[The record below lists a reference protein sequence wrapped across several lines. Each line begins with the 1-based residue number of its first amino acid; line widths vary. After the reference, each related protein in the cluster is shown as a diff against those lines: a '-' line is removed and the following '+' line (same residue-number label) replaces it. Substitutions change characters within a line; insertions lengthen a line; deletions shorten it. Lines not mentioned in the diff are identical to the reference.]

1 MKRNI
6 LKTAV
11 SSLMITIMLS
21 GTVASA
27 QTAEKPAAE
36 KPAVSGPVLTLSLE
50 NIERLM
56 LERSPV
62 IKKIKNDTWT
72 YEKKY
77 DDLEDTIS
85 DLNDQI
91 DRLNSQKDDQ
101 GKPVDNSARISTL
114 YGQISSLSS
123 SRNQL
128 DLTADL
134 ANATMDQQISQ
145 QIQRAKQLFVNCLA
159 DQEMLTVSSSK
170 NTQTQRSLEIVAE
183 KLKRGYISKN
193 AYDAIVNSAG
203 ESDINLSSQS
213 AAAASSLAE
222 LRALLGADKRTTLEL
237 ESVEI
242 SDTELE
248 KIENLNFEEDLKN
261 LMNTSATIKS
271 AQISYDVKSRSTD
284 YSEYEEDSAQA
295 ALQTAK
301 DSVSSSFTR
310 QYDSLMN
317 SYKSLKIAQEK
328 LRLAQK
334 TEAVQ
339 KTLFERGFISQT
351 TFENTQISTQ
361 TMESQVA
368 AAKTCFMYRLKA
380 TDRQDQENRIYA
392 HAFPGKRR
400 S

>member
-11 SSLMITIMLS
+11 SSLMIAIMIS

-85 DLNDQI
+85 DLNDEI

-114 YGQISSLSS
+114 YGQIRSLSS

-145 QIQRAKQLFVNCLA
+145 QILRAKQLFVNCLA

-170 NTQTQRSLEIVAE
+170 NTQTQRNLEIAAE

-248 KIENLNFEEDLKN
+248 KIENINFEEDLKN

-361 TMESQVA
+361 TMKSQVA
-368 AAKTCFMYRLKA
+368 AAKNLLYVSLESYRQ
-380 TDRQDQENRIYA
+380 TRS
-392 HAFPGKRR
+392 GK
-400 S
+400 

>member
-50 NIERLM
+50 NIERIM

-85 DLNDQI
+85 DLNDEI

-145 QIQRAKQLFVNCLA
+145 QILRAKQLFVNCLA

-170 NTQTQRSLEIVAE
+170 NTQTQRSLEIAAE

-248 KIENLNFEEDLKN
+248 KIENINFEEDLKN

-368 AAKTCFMYRLKA
+368 AAKNLLYVSLESYRQ
-380 TDRQDQENRIYA
+380 TRS
-392 HAFPGKRR
+392 GK
-400 S
+400 

>member
-11 SSLMITIMLS
+11 SSLMIAIMIS

-145 QIQRAKQLFVNCLA
+145 QILRAKQLFVNCLA

-170 NTQTQRSLEIVAE
+170 NTQTQRSLEIAAE

-317 SYKSLKIAQEK
+317 SYKSLKISQEK
-328 LRLAQK
+328 LRLAQN

-361 TMESQVA
+361 TMKSQVA
-368 AAKTCFMYRLKA
+368 AAKNLLYVSLESYRQ
-380 TDRQDQENRIYA
+380 TRS
-392 HAFPGKRR
+392 GK
-400 S
+400 

>member
-50 NIERLM
+50 NIERIM

-62 IKKIKNDTWT
+62 IKKINNDTWT

-85 DLNDQI
+85 DLNDEI

-145 QIQRAKQLFVNCLA
+145 QILRAKQLFVNCLA
-159 DQEMLTVSSSK
+159 DQEMLTVNSSK
-170 NTQTQRSLEIVAE
+170 NAQTQRSLEIAAE

-361 TMESQVA
+361 TMKSQVA
-368 AAKTCFMYRLKA
+368 AAKNLLYVSLESYRQ
-380 TDRQDQENRIYA
+380 TRS
-392 HAFPGKRR
+392 GK
-400 S
+400 

>member
-85 DLNDQI
+85 DLNDEI

-145 QIQRAKQLFVNCLA
+145 QILRAKQLFVNCLA

-170 NTQTQRSLEIVAE
+170 NTQTQRSLEIAAE

-317 SYKSLKIAQEK
+317 SYKSLKISQEK
-328 LRLAQK
+328 LRLAQN

-368 AAKTCFMYRLKA
+368 AAKNLLYVSLESYRQ
-380 TDRQDQENRIYA
+380 TRS
-392 HAFPGKRR
+392 GK
-400 S
+400 

>member
-145 QIQRAKQLFVNCLA
+145 QILRAKQLFVNCLA

-170 NTQTQRSLEIVAE
+170 NTQTQRSLEIAAE

-242 SDTELE
+242 SDTELK

-361 TMESQVA
+361 TMKSQVA
-368 AAKTCFMYRLKA
+368 AAKNLLYVSLESYRQ
-380 TDRQDQENRIYA
+380 TRS
-392 HAFPGKRR
+392 GK
-400 S
+400 

>member
-11 SSLMITIMLS
+11 SSLIITIMLS

-85 DLNDQI
+85 DLNDEI

-170 NTQTQRSLEIVAE
+170 NTQTQRSLEIAAE

-248 KIENLNFEEDLKN
+248 KIENINFEEDLKN

-368 AAKTCFMYRLKA
+368 AAKNLLYVSLESYRQ
-380 TDRQDQENRIYA
+380 TRS
-392 HAFPGKRR
+392 GK
-400 S
+400 

>member
-11 SSLMITIMLS
+11 SSLIITIMLS

-27 QTAEKPAAE
+27 QTAKKPAAE

-85 DLNDQI
+85 DLNDEI

-145 QIQRAKQLFVNCLA
+145 QILRAKQLFVNCLA

-170 NTQTQRSLEIVAE
+170 NTQTQRSLEIAAE

-317 SYKSLKIAQEK
+317 SYKSLKISQEK
-328 LRLAQK
+328 LRLAQN

-368 AAKTCFMYRLKA
+368 AAKNLLYVSLESYRQ
-380 TDRQDQENRIYA
+380 TRS
-392 HAFPGKRR
+392 GK
-400 S
+400 

>member
-11 SSLMITIMLS
+11 SSLIITIMLS

-85 DLNDQI
+85 DLNDEI

-145 QIQRAKQLFVNCLA
+145 QILRAKQLFVNCLA

-170 NTQTQRSLEIVAE
+170 NTQTQRSLEIAAE

-193 AYDAIVNSAG
+193 AYNAIVNSAG

-248 KIENLNFEEDLKN
+248 KIENINFEEDLKN

-368 AAKTCFMYRLKA
+368 AAKNLLYVSLESYRQ
-380 TDRQDQENRIYA
+380 TRS
-392 HAFPGKRR
+392 GK
-400 S
+400 

>member
-11 SSLMITIMLS
+11 SSLMIAIMLS

-50 NIERLM
+50 NIERIM

-85 DLNDQI
+85 DLNDEI

-128 DLTADL
+128 ALTADL

-145 QIQRAKQLFVNCLA
+145 QILRAKQLFVNCLA

-170 NTQTQRSLEIVAE
+170 NTQTQRSLEIAAE

-248 KIENLNFEEDLKN
+248 KIENINFEEDLKN

-301 DSVSSSFTR
+301 DSASSSFKR

-317 SYKSLKIAQEK
+317 SYKSLRIAQDR
-328 LRLAQK
+328 LRLVQK
-334 TEAVQ
+334 SESIQ
-339 KTLFERGFISQT
+339 KTLFERGFISRT
-351 TFENTQISTQ
+351 AFENTQISTQ
-361 TMESQVA
+361 TMKSQVA
-368 AAKTCFMYRLKA
+368 AAKNLLYVSLESYRQ
-380 TDRQDQENRIYA
+380 TRS
-392 HAFPGKRR
+392 GK
-400 S
+400 

>member
-170 NTQTQRSLEIVAE
+170 NTQTQRSLEIAAE

-237 ESVEI
+237 ESIEI

-317 SYKSLKIAQEK
+317 SYKSLRIAQDR

-334 TEAVQ
+334 SESIQ

-351 TFENTQISTQ
+351 AFENTQISTQ

-368 AAKTCFMYRLKA
+368 AAKNLLYVSLESYRQ
-380 TDRQDQENRIYA
+380 TRS
-392 HAFPGKRR
+392 GK
-400 S
+400 

>member
-11 SSLMITIMLS
+11 SSLMIAIMIS

-50 NIERLM
+50 NIERIM

-85 DLNDQI
+85 DLNDEI

-368 AAKTCFMYRLKA
+368 AAKNLLYVSLESYRQ
-380 TDRQDQENRIYA
+380 TRS
-392 HAFPGKRR
+392 GK
-400 S
+400 

>member
-11 SSLMITIMLS
+11 SSLMIAIMLS

-85 DLNDQI
+85 DLNDEI

-145 QIQRAKQLFVNCLA
+145 QILRAKQLFVNCLA

-170 NTQTQRSLEIVAE
+170 NTQTQRNLEIAAE

-248 KIENLNFEEDLKN
+248 KIENINFEEDLKN

-284 YSEYEEDSAQA
+284 YSEYEEYSAQA

-317 SYKSLKIAQEK
+317 SYKSLKISQEK
-328 LRLAQK
+328 LRLAQN

-361 TMESQVA
+361 TMKSQVA
-368 AAKTCFMYRLKA
+368 AAKNLLYVSLESYRQ
-380 TDRQDQENRIYA
+380 TRS
-392 HAFPGKRR
+392 GK
-400 S
+400 

>member
-85 DLNDQI
+85 DLNDEI

-170 NTQTQRSLEIVAE
+170 NTQTQRSLEIAAE

-237 ESVEI
+237 ESVDI

-317 SYKSLKIAQEK
+317 SYKSLKISQEK

-351 TFENTQISTQ
+351 AFENTQISTQ

-368 AAKTCFMYRLKA
+368 AAKNLLYVSLESYRQ
-380 TDRQDQENRIYA
+380 TRS
-392 HAFPGKRR
+392 GK
-400 S
+400 

>member
-11 SSLMITIMLS
+11 SSLMIAIMLS

-50 NIERLM
+50 NIERIM

-85 DLNDQI
+85 DLNDEI

-170 NTQTQRSLEIVAE
+170 NTQTQRSLEIAAE

-368 AAKTCFMYRLKA
+368 AAKNLLYVSLESYRQ
-380 TDRQDQENRIYA
+380 TRS
-392 HAFPGKRR
+392 GK
-400 S
+400 

>member
-145 QIQRAKQLFVNCLA
+145 QILRAKQLFVNCLA

-170 NTQTQRSLEIVAE
+170 NTQTQRSLEIAAE

-248 KIENLNFEEDLKN
+248 KIENINFEEDLKN

-328 LRLAQK
+328 LRLAQN

-368 AAKTCFMYRLKA
+368 AAKNLLYVSLESYRQ
-380 TDRQDQENRIYA
+380 TRS
-392 HAFPGKRR
+392 GK
-400 S
+400 

>member
-85 DLNDQI
+85 DLNDEI

-170 NTQTQRSLEIVAE
+170 NTQTQRSLEIAAE

-248 KIENLNFEEDLKN
+248 KIENINFEEDLKN

-317 SYKSLKIAQEK
+317 SYKSLKISQEK
-328 LRLAQK
+328 LRLAQN

-351 TFENTQISTQ
+351 AFEHTQISTQ
-361 TMESQVA
+361 TMKSQVA
-368 AAKTCFMYRLKA
+368 AAKNLLYVSLESYRQ
-380 TDRQDQENRIYA
+380 TRS
-392 HAFPGKRR
+392 GK
-400 S
+400 

>member
-85 DLNDQI
+85 DLNDEI

-170 NTQTQRSLEIVAE
+170 NTQTQRSLEIAAE

-248 KIENLNFEEDLKN
+248 KIENINFEEDLKN

-317 SYKSLKIAQEK
+317 SYKSLKISQEK
-328 LRLAQK
+328 LRLAQN

-361 TMESQVA
+361 TMKSQVA
-368 AAKTCFMYRLKA
+368 AAKNLLYVSLESYRQ
-380 TDRQDQENRIYA
+380 TRS
-392 HAFPGKRR
+392 GK
-400 S
+400 

>member
-11 SSLMITIMLS
+11 SSLMIAIMLS

-50 NIERLM
+50 NIERIM

-85 DLNDQI
+85 DLNDEI

-145 QIQRAKQLFVNCLA
+145 QILRAKQLFVNCLA

-170 NTQTQRSLEIVAE
+170 NTQTQRNLEIAAE

-248 KIENLNFEEDLKN
+248 KIENINFEEDLKN

-368 AAKTCFMYRLKA
+368 AAKNLLYVSLESYRQ
-380 TDRQDQENRIYA
+380 TRS
-392 HAFPGKRR
+392 GK
-400 S
+400 

>member
-85 DLNDQI
+85 DLNDEI

-145 QIQRAKQLFVNCLA
+145 QILRAKQLFVNCLA

-170 NTQTQRSLEIVAE
+170 NTQTQRNLEIAAE

-317 SYKSLKIAQEK
+317 SYKSLKISQEK
-328 LRLAQK
+328 LRLAQN

-368 AAKTCFMYRLKA
+368 AAKNLLYVSLESYRQ
-380 TDRQDQENRIYA
+380 TRS
-392 HAFPGKRR
+392 GK
-400 S
+400 

>member
-50 NIERLM
+50 NIERIM

-145 QIQRAKQLFVNCLA
+145 QILRAKQLFVNCLA

-170 NTQTQRSLEIVAE
+170 NTQTQRSLEIAAE

-222 LRALLGADKRTTLEL
+222 LRALLGTDKRTTLEL

-328 LRLAQK
+328 LRLAQN

-339 KTLFERGFISQT
+339 KTLFERGFISHT
-351 TFENTQISTQ
+351 TYENTQISTP
-361 TMESQVA
+361 TMKSQVA
-368 AAKTCFMYRLKA
+368 AAKNLLYASLESYRQ
-380 TDRQDQENRIYA
+380 TRS
-392 HAFPGKRR
+392 GK
-400 S
+400 

>member
-50 NIERLM
+50 NIERIM

-85 DLNDQI
+85 DLNDEI

-170 NTQTQRSLEIVAE
+170 NTQTQRSLEIAAE

-368 AAKTCFMYRLKA
+368 AAKNLLYVSLESYRQ
-380 TDRQDQENRIYA
+380 TRS
-392 HAFPGKRR
+392 GK
-400 S
+400 

>member
-170 NTQTQRSLEIVAE
+170 NTQTQRSLEIAAE

-248 KIENLNFEEDLKN
+248 KIENINFEEDLKN

-351 TFENTQISTQ
+351 TFENTQIFTQ

-368 AAKTCFMYRLKA
+368 AAKNLLYVSLESYRQ
-380 TDRQDQENRIYA
+380 TRS
-392 HAFPGKRR
+392 GK
-400 S
+400 

>member
-50 NIERLM
+50 NIERIM

-85 DLNDQI
+85 DLNDEI

-145 QIQRAKQLFVNCLA
+145 QILRAKQLFVNCLA

-170 NTQTQRSLEIVAE
+170 NTQTQRSLEIAAE

-368 AAKTCFMYRLKA
+368 AAKNLLYVSLESYRQ
-380 TDRQDQENRIYA
+380 TRS
-392 HAFPGKRR
+392 GK
-400 S
+400 

>member
-11 SSLMITIMLS
+11 SSLMIAIMLS

-27 QTAEKPAAE
+27 QTAEKPASE

-85 DLNDQI
+85 DLNDEI

-145 QIQRAKQLFVNCLA
+145 QILRAKQLFVNCLA

-170 NTQTQRSLEIVAE
+170 NTQTQRSLEIAAE

-193 AYDAIVNSAG
+193 AYDAIVNSDG
-203 ESDINLSSQS
+203 ESDINVSSQS

-317 SYKSLKIAQEK
+317 SYKSLKISQEK
-328 LRLAQK
+328 LRLAQN

-361 TMESQVA
+361 TMKSQVA
-368 AAKTCFMYRLKA
+368 AAKNLLYVSLESYRQ
-380 TDRQDQENRIYA
+380 TRS
-392 HAFPGKRR
+392 GK
-400 S
+400 

>member
-11 SSLMITIMLS
+11 SSLMIAIMLS

-170 NTQTQRSLEIVAE
+170 NTQTQRSLEIAAE

-248 KIENLNFEEDLKN
+248 KIENINFEEDLKN

-317 SYKSLKIAQEK
+317 SYKSLKISQEK
-328 LRLAQK
+328 LRLAQN

-339 KTLFERGFISQT
+339 KNLFERGFISQT
-351 TFENTQISTQ
+351 AFENTQIFTQ

-368 AAKTCFMYRLKA
+368 AAKNLLYVSLESYRQ
-380 TDRQDQENRIYA
+380 TRS
-392 HAFPGKRR
+392 GK
-400 S
+400 

>member
-11 SSLMITIMLS
+11 SSLMIAIMIS

-50 NIERLM
+50 NIERIM

-170 NTQTQRSLEIVAE
+170 NTQTQRSLEIAAE

-248 KIENLNFEEDLKN
+248 KIENINFEEDLKN

-361 TMESQVA
+361 TMKSQVA
-368 AAKTCFMYRLKA
+368 AAKNLLYVSLESYRQ
-380 TDRQDQENRIYA
+380 TRS
-392 HAFPGKRR
+392 GK
-400 S
+400 

>member
-6 LKTAV
+6 LKTSV
-11 SSLMITIMLS
+11 SSLMIAIMLS

-50 NIERLM
+50 NIERIM

-85 DLNDQI
+85 DLNDEI

-170 NTQTQRSLEIVAE
+170 NTQTQRSLEIAAE

-317 SYKSLKIAQEK
+317 SYKSLKISQEK
-328 LRLAQK
+328 LRLAQN

-368 AAKTCFMYRLKA
+368 AAKNLLYVSLESYRQ
-380 TDRQDQENRIYA
+380 TRS
-392 HAFPGKRR
+392 GK
-400 S
+400 

>member
-11 SSLMITIMLS
+11 SSLMIAIMIS

-170 NTQTQRSLEIVAE
+170 NTQTQRNLEIAAE

-248 KIENLNFEEDLKN
+248 KIENINFEEDLKN

-351 TFENTQISTQ
+351 AFENTQISTQ

-368 AAKTCFMYRLKA
+368 AAKNLLYVSLESYRQ
-380 TDRQDQENRIYA
+380 TRS
-392 HAFPGKRR
+392 GK
-400 S
+400 

>member
-11 SSLMITIMLS
+11 SSLMIAIMLS

-85 DLNDQI
+85 DLNDEI

-145 QIQRAKQLFVNCLA
+145 QILRAKQLFVNCLA

-170 NTQTQRSLEIVAE
+170 NTQTQRSLEIAAE

-222 LRALLGADKRTTLEL
+222 LRALLGTDKRTTLEL

-317 SYKSLKIAQEK
+317 SYKSLKISQEK
-328 LRLAQK
+328 LRLAQN

-368 AAKTCFMYRLKA
+368 AAKNLLYVSLESYRQ
-380 TDRQDQENRIYA
+380 TRS
-392 HAFPGKRR
+392 GK
-400 S
+400 

>member
-11 SSLMITIMLS
+11 SSLMIAIMLS

-85 DLNDQI
+85 DLNDEI

-170 NTQTQRSLEIVAE
+170 NTQTQRSLEIAAE

-361 TMESQVA
+361 TMKSQVA
-368 AAKTCFMYRLKA
+368 AAKNLLYVSLESYRQ
-380 TDRQDQENRIYA
+380 TRS
-392 HAFPGKRR
+392 GK
-400 S
+400 

>member
-11 SSLMITIMLS
+11 SSLMIAIMLS

-170 NTQTQRSLEIVAE
+170 NTQTQRSLEIAAE

-237 ESVEI
+237 ESVDI

-248 KIENLNFEEDLKN
+248 KIENINFEEDLKN

-361 TMESQVA
+361 TMKSQVA
-368 AAKTCFMYRLKA
+368 AAKNLLYVSLESYRQ
-380 TDRQDQENRIYA
+380 TRS
-392 HAFPGKRR
+392 GK
-400 S
+400 

>member
-11 SSLMITIMLS
+11 SSLMIAIMLS

-50 NIERLM
+50 NIERIM

-85 DLNDQI
+85 DLNDEI

-170 NTQTQRSLEIVAE
+170 NTQTQRSLEIAAE

-248 KIENLNFEEDLKN
+248 KIENINFEEDLKN

-317 SYKSLKIAQEK
+317 SYKSLKISQEK
-328 LRLAQK
+328 LRLAQN

-368 AAKTCFMYRLKA
+368 AAKNLLYVSLESYRQ
-380 TDRQDQENRIYA
+380 TRS
-392 HAFPGKRR
+392 GK
-400 S
+400 

>member
-11 SSLMITIMLS
+11 SSLIITIMLS

-50 NIERLM
+50 NIERIM

-85 DLNDQI
+85 DLNDEI

-170 NTQTQRSLEIVAE
+170 NTQTQRSLEIAAE

-368 AAKTCFMYRLKA
+368 AAKNLLYVSLESYRQ
-380 TDRQDQENRIYA
+380 TRS
-392 HAFPGKRR
+392 GK
-400 S
+400 

>member
-21 GTVASA
+21 GTVVSA

-50 NIERLM
+50 NIERIM

-145 QIQRAKQLFVNCLA
+145 QILRAKQLFVNCLA

-170 NTQTQRSLEIVAE
+170 NTQTQRSLEIAAE

-248 KIENLNFEEDLKN
+248 KIENINFEEDLKN

-339 KTLFERGFISQT
+339 KNLFERGFISQT

-368 AAKTCFMYRLKA
+368 AAKNLLYVSLESYRQ
-380 TDRQDQENRIYA
+380 TRS
-392 HAFPGKRR
+392 GK
-400 S
+400 

>member
-85 DLNDQI
+85 DLNDEI

-170 NTQTQRSLEIVAE
+170 NTQTQRSLEIAAE

-203 ESDINLSSQS
+203 ESDINLGSQS

-248 KIENLNFEEDLKN
+248 KIENINFEEDLKN

-317 SYKSLKIAQEK
+317 SYKSLKISQEK
-328 LRLAQK
+328 LRLAQN

-361 TMESQVA
+361 TMKSQVA
-368 AAKTCFMYRLKA
+368 AAKNLLYVSLESYRQ
-380 TDRQDQENRIYA
+380 TRS
-392 HAFPGKRR
+392 GK
-400 S
+400 

>member
-11 SSLMITIMLS
+11 SSLMIAIMLS

-85 DLNDQI
+85 DLNDEI

-170 NTQTQRSLEIVAE
+170 NTQTQRSLEIAAE

-203 ESDINLSSQS
+203 ESDIILSSQS

-248 KIENLNFEEDLKN
+248 KIENINFEEDLKN

-317 SYKSLKIAQEK
+317 SYKFLKIAQEK

-361 TMESQVA
+361 TMKSQVA
-368 AAKTCFMYRLKA
+368 AAKNLLYVSLESYRQ
-380 TDRQDQENRIYA
+380 TRS
-392 HAFPGKRR
+392 GK
-400 S
+400 

>member
-11 SSLMITIMLS
+11 SSLMIAIMLS

-145 QIQRAKQLFVNCLA
+145 QILRAKQLFVNCLA

-170 NTQTQRSLEIVAE
+170 NTQTQRSLEIAAE

-248 KIENLNFEEDLKN
+248 KIENINFEEDLKN

-361 TMESQVA
+361 TMKSQVA
-368 AAKTCFMYRLKA
+368 AAKNLLYVSLESYRQ
-380 TDRQDQENRIYA
+380 TRS
-392 HAFPGKRR
+392 GK
-400 S
+400 

>member
-11 SSLMITIMLS
+11 SSLMIAIMLS

-50 NIERLM
+50 NIERIM

-85 DLNDQI
+85 DLNDEI

-170 NTQTQRSLEIVAE
+170 NTQTQRSLEIAAE

-317 SYKSLKIAQEK
+317 SYKSLKIAQDR

-368 AAKTCFMYRLKA
+368 AAKNLLYVSLESYRQ
-380 TDRQDQENRIYA
+380 TRS
-392 HAFPGKRR
+392 GK
-400 S
+400 

>member
-11 SSLMITIMLS
+11 SSLMIAIMLS

-50 NIERLM
+50 NIERIM

-85 DLNDQI
+85 DLNDEI

-170 NTQTQRSLEIVAE
+170 NTQTQRSLEIAAE

-317 SYKSLKIAQEK
+317 SYKSLKISQEK
-328 LRLAQK
+328 LRLAQN

-368 AAKTCFMYRLKA
+368 AAKNLLYVSLESYRQ
-380 TDRQDQENRIYA
+380 TRS
-392 HAFPGKRR
+392 GK
-400 S
+400 